1 MAKPTSNPL
10 LNLGLQA
17 AEVLRQRLSQPA
29 PEPVVQVQVTVE
41 DPPEP
46 QPEPDSVAS
55 RADELSARLGAITE
69 RLRQL
74 EAQLLP

>member
-1 MAKPTSNPL
+1 MAEPTSNPL

-29 PEPVVQVQVTVE
+29 PEPVVQVQVMVE

-46 QPEPDSVAS
+46 EPESVAS
-55 RADELSARLGAITE
+55 SSDELSARLGAITE

>member
-1 MAKPTSNPL
+1 MAEPTSNPL

-17 AEVLRQRLSQPA
+17 AEVLRQRLSQPS

-41 DPPEP
+41 DPPV
-46 QPEPDSVAS
+46 PEPESVAS
-55 RADELSARLGAITE
+55 SADELSARLGAITE

>member
-1 MAKPTSNPL
+1 MAELTSNPL

-46 QPEPDSVAS
+46 EPESVAS
-55 RADELSARLGAITE
+55 SSDELTARLGAITE

-74 EAQLLP
+74 EAKLLP

>member
-1 MAKPTSNPL
+1 MAEPTSNPL

-17 AEVLRQRLSQPA
+17 AEVLRQRLSQTA

-46 QPEPDSVAS
+46 EPESVAS
-55 RADELSARLGAITE
+55 SSDELSSRLGAITE

>member
-1 MAKPTSNPL
+1 MAELTSNPL

-46 QPEPDSVAS
+46 EPESVAS
-55 RADELSARLGAITE
+55 SSDELSARLGAITE

>member
-1 MAKPTSNPL
+1 MAEPTANPL

-29 PEPVVQVQVTVE
+29 PEPVVQLQVTVD

-46 QPEPDSVAS
+46 EPESVAS
-55 RADELSARLGAITE
+55 SADELSSRLGAITE

>member
-1 MAKPTSNPL
+1 MAEPTANPL

-17 AEVLRQRLSQPA
+17 AEVLRQWLSQPA
-29 PEPVVQVQVTVE
+29 SEPVVQVQVTVE

-46 QPEPDSVAS
+46 EPESVAS
-55 RADELSARLGAITE
+55 SSDELSARLRAITE

>member
-1 MAKPTSNPL
+1 MAEPTSNPL

-46 QPEPDSVAS
+46 EPGSVAS
-55 RADELSARLGAITE
+55 SSDELSARLGAITE

>member
-1 MAKPTSNPL
+1 MAEPTSNPL
-10 LNLGLQA
+10 LTLGLQA

-46 QPEPDSVAS
+46 EQESVAS
-55 RADELSARLGAITE
+55 SSDELSSRLGAITE

>member
-1 MAKPTSNPL
+1 MAEPTSNPL

-46 QPEPDSVAS
+46 EPESVATS
-55 RADELSARLGAITE
+55 EDELGARLGAITE

>member
-1 MAKPTSNPL
+1 MAEPTSNPL

-46 QPEPDSVAS
+46 EPESVVAS
-55 RADELSARLGAITE
+55 SSDELSARLGAITE

-74 EAQLLP
+74 EAKLLP

>member
-1 MAKPTSNPL
+1 MAEPTSNPL

-29 PEPVVQVQVTVE
+29 PEPVVPVQVTVE
-41 DPPEP
+41 EPPEP
-46 QPEPDSVAS
+46 EPEPAAA
-55 RADELSARLGAITE
+55 RADELGERLGAIAE

>member
-1 MAKPTSNPL
+1 MAEPTSNPL

-46 QPEPDSVAS
+46 EPESVAS
-55 RADELSARLGAITE
+55 SSDELSARLGAITE

-74 EAQLLP
+74 EAKLLP

>member
-1 MAKPTSNPL
+1 MAEPTSNPL

-46 QPEPDSVAS
+46 EPESVAS
-55 RADELSARLGAITE
+55 SSDELSVRLGAITE

>member
-1 MAKPTSNPL
+1 MAELTSNPL

-46 QPEPDSVAS
+46 EPESVAS
-55 RADELSARLGAITE
+55 SSDELTARLGAITE

>member
-1 MAKPTSNPL
+1 MAEPTSNPL

-46 QPEPDSVAS
+46 EPESVAS
-55 RADELSARLGAITE
+55 SSDELSARLGAITE